1 MSMNETNEVARRA
14 IDDLADAW
22 FDQPESAAKLRLEQA
37 LRASSRPPPPPP
49 IDDEVADRW
58 FR

>member
-1 MSMNETNEVARRA
+1 MEMNETNDVARRA
-14 IDDLADAW
+14 ADELAHPW

-49 IDDEVADRW
+49 IDDEVADSW